1 MSLINDAL
9 KRARETQPKGFAP
22 SASPALRPVEAADRS
37 VSGND
42 VLLPALIVV
51 ILLLGCLLLWVWFR
65 GDGGELKVRA
75 RTSPISGEIVP
86 TPAVIQPAPVTA
98 QPVVAAIDK
107 LPEPITNAAIAVEPP
122 KPAPLVY
129 KLQSIFYRPKSP
141 SAVING
147 KPVFIGSLV
156 ANARVVAIGKDSA
169 TIVTAAGQTKLL
181 ELP

>member
-22 SASPALRPVEAADRS
+22 SASPAFRPVEGARRS
-37 VSGND
+37 AGGND

-51 ILLLGCLLLWVWFR
+51 ILLLGGLLLWVWFR

-75 RTSPISGEIVP
+75 RTSSVSAEAVSI
-86 TPAVIQPAPVTA
+86 PAVVPPAPVPT
-98 QPVVAAIDK
+98 QPVVTAIEK
-107 LPEPITNAAIAVEPP
+107 MPEPITNAAVAVEPP
-122 KPAPLVY
+122 KPAPIVY

-147 KPVFIGSLV
+147 KMVFVGSSV
-156 ANARVVAIGKDSA
+156 AEARVVAIGKDSA
-169 TIVTAAGQTKLL
+169 TLVTAAGQTKLL